1 MIKIEEKVSLR
12 NLNTFGVEAV
22 AERFAVIH
30 KDADL
35 DELYRE
41 GAADSVAL
49 ILGGGSNVLL
59 LSDIPGLTLLN
70 RLEGIRVEAE
80 TDDRVLIS
88 AMGGVIWH
96 DLVLWTLRH
105 NFGGLENL
113 SLIPGTAG
121 AAPIQNIGA
130 YGVEL
135 KMVFE
140 KLEAFELK
148 TGKRVTFN
156 AAECR
161 FGYRDSIFK
170 HMDRNRF
177 LIARIWLSLSKRN
190 HQLHLE
196 YGAIRQML
204 SENGITHPTVQD
216 VSRAVTAIRQSKLP
230 DPEKIGNAGSFFK
243 NPEVT
248 VAEAERL
255 KAAFPELVHFPGA
268 DGRIKLSAG
277 WLIEQCG
284 WKGRRVGDAGCYDKQ
299 ALVLV
304 NWADAVGEDILA
316 LSTLIRRDVRAK
328 FGVDLQ
334 PEINIV

>member
-1 MIKIEEKVSLR
+1 MIKIEEKISLR

-22 AERFAVIH
+22 AERFAVIRRET
-30 KDADL
+30 DL
-35 DELYRE
+35 DELRRD
-41 GAADSVAL
+41 GAADSIGL

-80 TDDRVLIS
+80 TGDRVLIS
-88 AMGGVIWH
+88 AMAGVIWH

-105 NFGGLENL
+105 NYGGLENL

-140 KLEAFELK
+140 KLEAFEFK

-177 LIARIWLSLSKRN
+177 LITRIWLSLSKKN

-255 KAAFPELVHFPGA
+255 KAAFPELVHYPGA

-316 LSTLIRRDVRAK
+316 LSTMIRRDVRAK